1 MELGKTPVE
10 KHEHVLVGLSSS
22 PSNRKIIEEASK
34 LAKAFD
40 AEFTALYVSKSQEIT
55 LPPEGCSKTS
65 KQYKICRRSGCK
77 AITNVIGDNVSLQ
90 IAEFARISGVT
101 KIVIGRSDTTRK
113 PFGKSSL

>member
-55 LPPEGCSKTS
+55 LPPEDAVRL
-65 KQYKICRRSGCK
+65 QNNIRYAEDLDDRRIDFY
-77 AITNVIGDNVSLQ
+77 A
-90 IAEFARISGVT
+90 AETIRRGVLERLFHRPH
-101 KIVIGRSDTTRK
+101 VH
-113 PFGKSSL
+113 FQH